1 VITGT
6 SANISGFS
14 PEGSAK
20 VSGAPANIS
29 GCLQGANPPRLVGNP
44 GTHEML
50 TDITEFAILRIVG
63 DASLCLGILRVV
75 VDTLSSIALTGNI
88 IDSIN
93 FVLA

>member
-1 VITGT
+1 
-6 SANISGFS
+6 
-14 PEGSAK
+14 
-20 VSGAPANIS
+20 
-29 GCLQGANPPRLVGNP
+29 
-44 GTHEML
+44 ML